1 MNQASI
7 PRKATYGVGI
17 DLADPLDYATQCRKE
32 VSCRVFNLMAQF
44 PVAVHKMLMMARV
57 LGQVHELNQLRQLGT
72 VWLTYKALKG
82 LGLIDLR
89 W

>member
-1 MNQASI
+1 M
-7 PRKATYGVGI
+7 
-17 DLADPLDYATQCRKE
+17 
-32 VSCRVFNLMAQF
+32 SCRVFNLIGMTQMAQF